1 MFDKMKYVTSG
12 INRTLD
18 YKVQVMLWRMID
30 SLQGEKDYLQVFEL
44 TRIDGFIT
52 KIVNKQ
58 EEPEYLKEYL
68 VKESISEEYVKVYVI
83 DDGAY
88 STMLLSSEY

>member
-30 SLQGEKDYLQVFEL
+30 SLQGEKDYIQVFEL
-44 TRIDGFIT
+44 VRVDDHTT
-52 KIVNKQ
+52 KIVHKQ
-58 EEPEYLKEYL
+58 ENPEYKKSYL
-68 VKESISEEYVKVYVI
+68 IHESINENLVRVFVI
-83 DDGAY
+83 DDGDYA
-88 STMLLSSEY
+88 TMLLASEY